1 MSSAGTTGEGGQAGK
16 RYRFGDIVV
25 DATAH
30 TLSRDGQLQ
39 AVEPKAFAVLLALLQ
54 RPGELVGREDMLD
67 RVWGHRHVTPG
78 VLTRAIAQL
87 RHALD
92 DDSQHPR
99 YIVTQHAL
107 GYRFVGELQGEPPEE
122 RSAALMS
129 VADDDLEQTN
139 VAVADADA
147 FAPGQDAGVG
157 DAPLPGAQPDEPAF
171 LQRLQ
176 QTIVRARTLRWWLMA
191 AVVAGVAMGSWS
203 VSRGPVAPM
212 LKPGEASI
220 AILPFTNLS
229 PDSQDD
235 YFAEGLAVEMHDALA
250 GVQGLKVAAQMAP
263 GLAGSLDAD
272 PKALGQRLGVA
283 TVLDASVRRE
293 GARVRINA
301 RLSDCATGYTLW
313 SHTYDRQLSDVLVTQ
328 SEIARQVVKE
338 LMVVLPDGGRAL
350 TQRLEPTR
358 SVTAYQAYLK
368 GISELRRAGDGG
380 DMEIA
385 TAFFSQ
391 ALAADRGF
399 ARAQAG
405 ICRSELSRFE
415 GKQDAEIFE
424 NAQAA
429 CLRASKMDP
438 ELFEVDLALGD
449 LHRIRSN
456 PGKAIEHYMRAH
468 KAPALWPEVYIGM
481 GRVKSMQGKQD
492 IALKYFERAKTL
504 RPGDAAIHRAI
515 GFQHYLDENLAKAIE
530 SYRTATT
537 LDPGNAGTWSS
548 LGGLYLASGDTS
560 SANAAFEHSISV
572 EPTATGLANLG
583 ALRYASR
590 DFVGAAD
597 LFRRATALAPGD
609 FRLWGNLGEALLETA
624 GGAKQARQPFERA
637 AEMAA
642 AYVAIK
648 PDDAQALA
656 LLAWYRANLGDAA
669 AARELAVRAEA
680 LATAPGEVALRNAQ
694 TFATL
699 GDMAAARERLQ
710 RARQAGVPQ
719 SRIETTPILRGLSDI
734 GSGTAGSAR

>member
-1 MSSAGTTGEGGQAGK
+1 MSTTEPGEGGAGTG
-16 RYRFGDIVV
+16 RYRFGDVVV
-25 DATAH
+25 DEAAH
-30 TLSRDGQLQ
+30 TVLRAGSLQ
-39 AVEPKAFAVLLALLQ
+39 AVEPKAFAVLLALLR
-54 RPGELVGREDMLD
+54 RPGELIGRDDLLD

-92 DDSQHPR
+92 DDSQRPR

-107 GYRFVGELQGEPPEE
+107 GYRFVGQLQVEPSED
-122 RSAALMS
+122 SDAAM
-129 VADDDLEQTN
+129 T
-139 VAVADADA
+139 
-147 FAPGQDAGVG
+147 
-157 DAPLPGAQPDEPAF
+157 
-171 LQRLQ
+171 
-176 QTIVRARTLRWWLMA
+176 
-191 AVVAGVAMGSWS
+191 VVAGGGDGDAEQLASAFAGTSGQIGGDGDSGLSRARLPQPAAIESKPPQFMRTRHFRWSAAALLLLGVVAATWFWGRPAAVQAVPRDAS
-203 VSRGPVAPM
+203 V
-212 LKPGEASI
+212 
-220 AILPFTNLS
+220 AILPFTSLS
-229 PDSQDD
+229 ADRKDD

-250 GVQGLKVAAQMAP
+250 GVQGLKVAAQMSPAV
-263 GLAGSLDAD
+263 AGRRDAD
-272 PKALGQRLGVA
+272 VKALGAKLGVA
-283 TVLDASVRRE
+283 TVLDASVRRD
-293 GARVRINA
+293 GSRVRINA

-313 SHTYDRQLSDVLVTQ
+313 SRTYDRQLSDVFSTQ
-328 SEIARQVVKE
+328 SEIAKQVAKE
-338 LMVVLPDGGRAL
+338 LVGVLPDRGRAL
-350 TQRLEPTR
+350 AQRLAPTR
-358 SVTAYQAYLK
+358 SVAAYEAYLR
-368 GISELRRAGDGG
+368 GMSELRRAGDGG
-380 DMEIA
+380 DMTIA
-385 TAFFSQ
+385 TAFFGQ

-415 GKQDAEIFE
+415 GKQDAGIFE
-424 NAQAA
+424 NAHAA

-468 KAPALWPEVYIGM
+468 KAPALRPEVYVGM

-492 IALKYFERAKTL
+492 IALNYFERARAL

-530 SYRTATT
+530 SYREATT
-537 LDPGNAGTWSS
+537 LEPGNASAWSS
-548 LGGLYLASGDTS
+548 LGGLYLASGNTS
-560 SANAAFEHSISV
+560 SASAAFERSISV
-572 EPTATGLANLG
+572 EPTATGLTNLG
-583 ALRYASR
+583 ALKYAGR

-609 FRLWGNLGEALLETA
+609 FRLWGNLGEALLETS
-624 GGAKQARQPFERA
+624 GGAKQARQPFLRA

-642 AYVAIK
+642 AYVRIK

-669 AARELAVRAEA
+669 AARELAARAEA

-694 TFATL
+694 TFAAL

-734 GSGTAGSAR
+734 GSATAATAR